1 MVILFLIQSFSA
13 RNSGWSLFAIPMFQN
28 HSRISSVKI
37 FSHVQS
43 GVIGGADILQASREI
58 MAMAN
63 AGDDDV
69 AAVNA
74 VVLHLHTSRS
84 CQEHAPV
91 EVHAGQPNG
100 HVLGRL
106 WA

>member
-1 MVILFLIQSFSA
+1 MQVTVC
-13 RNSGWSLFAIPMFQN
+13 NPSLLFQN

-43 GVIGGADILQASREI
+43 GVIGSADILQANREI
-58 MAMAN
+58 VAMAN

-69 AAVNA
+69 AAVHA
-74 VVLHLHTSRS
+74 VVLHLHTPRS